1 MLANMSKLPATAIV
15 SLAFAANLASDPLPQ
30 HAAAYRAQLTQRIL
44 PYWLGKLDATNGGF
58 LLSDDAV
65 RGFSLPR
72 EKQLVSQAR
81 MVWTFAHAHR
91 HGLDDA
97 NQSCLKAAWNG
108 YRFLTNHF
116 LDPAH
121 GGYYWKTDLA
131 GQTVNDRKIIYG
143 ESFVMY
149 AFVELHRAT
158 KAKPPLDEAMRLYRL
173 LQRQA
178 HDPQNRGWHE
188 HFTRDWKRLADRD
201 PSAEVEVAG
210 FKSANTHLHLQEA
223 LAELYDVTRDPDV
236 KQSLLESL
244 DLNKRYFYP
253 KDAGQS
259 CFHRQ
264 PDWKEVT
271 DPRSAGLSY
280 GHNVEFAWLMIR
292 AEAVLGQQPDWPH
305 FYAHLDHAL
314 EHGYDHERGGLYHR
328 GIGNEPASDQN
339 KIWWVEAE
347 MMAALTDALR
357 HEENA
362 AQRKALEQLI
372 HFVNDYQTDPRS
384 GIWLDTVTPDGKPKS
399 TGLAH
404 SWKANYHDVRALV
417 KFSEAFASS
426 RR

>member
-1 MLANMSKLPATAIV
+1 MKISSSFTLLLA
-15 SLAFAANLASDPLPQ
+15 AAHSVVADPLPQ
-30 HAAAYRAQLTQRIL
+30 HAAAYRSQLTQTIL

-65 RGFSLPR
+65 RGATAPR

-81 MVWTFAHAHR
+81 MVWTFAHAHL

-97 NQSCLKAAWNG
+97 NRSCLKAAWNG
-108 YRFLTNHF
+108 YSFLTNHF
-116 LDPAH
+116 RDATH

-131 GQTVNDRKIIYG
+131 GRPINERKIIYG
-143 ESFVMY
+143 ESFAIY

-158 KAKPPLDEAMRLYRL
+158 KSPQPLEEALKLYRVI
-173 LQRQA
+173 QRHA
-178 HDPQNRGWHE
+178 HDRQHRGWHE
-188 HFTRDWKRLADRD
+188 HFTRDWQRLPDRD
-201 PSAEVEVAG
+201 PAAEVEVAG

-223 LAELYDVTRDPDV
+223 LAELYDVTKDAEV
-236 KQSLLESL
+236 KRSLEEAL

-253 KDAGQS
+253 KDAGKS

-271 DPRSAGLSY
+271 DPKSAGLSY

-292 AEAVLGQQPDWPH
+292 AEEVLGQGPDWPH
-305 FYAHLDHAL
+305 FYAHLEHAL
-314 EHGYDHERGGLYHR
+314 QHGYDHERGGLYHR

-362 AQRKALEQLI
+362 AQRKALEQLV
-372 HFVNDYQTDPRS
+372 HFVNEYQTDKRT
-384 GIWLDTVTPDGKPKS
+384 GIWLDTVTADGKPKS

-417 KFSEAFASS
+417 KFIEAFSP
-426 RR
+426 R